1 MSNYLDIEDA
11 SAIMAERL
19 YTEAWDNASDI
30 DRTKAL
36 TMATKIID
44 TLNFNGEKT
53 DLEQSNE
60 FPRGD
65 DTEIPQSILEACAE
79 IALALLNGVD
89 PQFEYENLAVN
100 SHAFANVTTTYARQF
115 AQEHLV
121 AGVPS
126 TTAWKLLL
134 PYLRDVRTVGLLR
147 AT

>member
-11 SAIMAERL
+11 DAIMAERL
-19 YTEAWDNASDI
+19 FTETWDSSSDTNK
-30 DRTKAL
+30 TKAL

-44 TLNFNGEKT
+44 TLNYNGEKANS
-53 DLEQSNE
+53 EQVNE

-79 IALALLNGVD
+79 IALALLEEVD
-89 PQFEYENLAVN
+89 PQFEFENLAVA

-126 TTAWKLLL
+126 KNAWNLLQ